1 MGFWHTSYME
11 FHEEVGLEGYE
22 FQPSTREYPCP
33 VCGEVFATADELQTH
48 RLEQHPLRRPALIVR
63 GAEAGS
69 RPVIVTSKLEPTE
82 VALERCERVLVNGR
96 EIPVERLGE
105 ELAARSWE
113 TCRLMVCG
121 DESQAE
127 FTMEFRIASEEDLSG
142 VDDEFARMAGT
153 KLLTCGP
160 SRTSSRRHGRSRRQG
175 ATAMRSAHTCTECS

>member
-1 MGFWHTSYME
+1 M
-11 FHEEVGLEGYE
+11 
-22 FQPSTREYPCP
+22 
-33 VCGEVFATADELQTH
+33 
-48 RLEQHPLRRPALIVR
+48 
-63 GAEAGS
+63 
-69 RPVIVTSKLEPTE
+69 
-82 VALERCERVLVNGR
+82 LVNGR

-153 KLLTCGP
+153 KLLDVRTVEDLITATRPFTTARGYSDAICTYLHGVLVKEGVAGSSIAYARYNEKYTESVEELNWYDRP
-160 SRTSSRRHGRSRRQG
+160 LARAIVSVIEFHHNHFPEAALQGRGSRTGEAAGRFQRWLDARDDETTKAGQG
-175 ATAMRSAHTCTECS
+175 D